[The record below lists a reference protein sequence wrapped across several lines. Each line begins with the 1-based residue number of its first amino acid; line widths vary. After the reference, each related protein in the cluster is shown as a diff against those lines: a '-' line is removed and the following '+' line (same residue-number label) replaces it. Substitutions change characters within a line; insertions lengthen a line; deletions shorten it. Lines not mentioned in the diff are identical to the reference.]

1 MDTARRS
8 QESNAVSPRYAVVLQ
23 RLVLVV
29 LLLLISGCRTV
40 PATGDIPQFRQGLA
54 SVDQRTSQAFADI
67 NAFDR
72 QRMIDFAATQTS
84 LDENHFQLILERSD
98 TEKWKRAFGLIDD
111 YAQLLQ
117 KLLDP
122 GQRDGVHK
130 ELVVLGEQ
138 MGKVRNDELPAGVV
152 SGIASL
158 GGLLVQMKAE
168 QDAMKAIRTADPAIR
183 TTFTLMMTAI
193 GDDQKSG
200 LRGASWATWTK
211 LLTSRV
217 LAFHQA
223 NNITRRREI
232 AAQFAA
238 DLDGRDAQDRALNS
252 IRRSLDL
259 LSQAHS
265 ELAAGRTQGAAG
277 LLELVN
283 AEYARWSTTKSDI
296 EKARESAAKAEGAG
310 K

>member
-1 MDTARRS
+1 MDPVRRL
-8 QESNAVSPRYAVVLQ
+8 QESNSVSPYAAASRGLT
-23 RLVLVV
+23 LVWLLV
-29 LLLLISGCRTV
+29 IAGCRTI
-40 PATGDIPQFRQGLA
+40 PESEQLPQFRQGLA
-54 SVDQRTSQAFADI
+54 SVDQRTAQAFADI

-72 QRMIDFAATQTS
+72 QRMIDFAATQSS
-84 LDENHFQLILERSD
+84 LDENHFQLVLESDD
-98 TEKWKRAFGLIDD
+98 TEKWKRAFGLIDE

-122 GQRDGVHK
+122 RLRDGFHT

-138 MGKVRNDELPAGVV
+138 MGKVRDDELPAGVV

-158 GGLLVQMKAE
+158 AGLLVQMTAE
-168 QDAMKAIRTADPAIR
+168 QDAMKAIRSADPAIR
-183 TTFTLMMTAI
+183 ATFTSMTTGI

-200 LRGASWATWTK
+200 VRGASWAAWTK
-211 LLTSRV
+211 LLASRV
-217 LAFHQA
+217 LAFQQ
-223 NNITRRREI
+223 TSDVKRRREI

-238 DLDGRDAQDRALNS
+238 DLDGRDAQDRSLNS

-259 LSQAHS
+259 LSQAHA

-277 LLELVN
+277 LLELLN
-283 AEYARWSTTKSDI
+283 AEYARWSTTKSDL
-296 EKARESAAKAEGAG
+296 EKAREAAAKTEGAG

>member
-1 MDTARRS
+1 MDPVRRL
-8 QESNAVSPRYAVVLQ
+8 QEPNSVSPYAAASRGLT
-23 RLVLVV
+23 LVWLLV
-29 LLLLISGCRTV
+29 IAGCRTI
-40 PATGDIPQFRQGLA
+40 PESEQLPQFREGLA
-54 SVDQRTSQAFADI
+54 SVDQRTAQAFADI

-72 QRMIDFAATQTS
+72 QRMIDFAATQSS
-84 LDENHFQLILERSD
+84 LDENHFQLVLESDD
-98 TEKWKRAFGLIDD
+98 TEKWKRAFGLIDE

-122 GQRDGVHK
+122 KLRDGLHT

-138 MGKVRNDELPAGVV
+138 MGKVRDDELPAGVV

-158 GGLLVQMKAE
+158 AGLLVQMTAE
-168 QDAMKAIRTADPAIR
+168 QDAMKAIRSADPAIR
-183 TTFTLMMTAI
+183 ATFTSMTTAI

-200 LRGASWATWTK
+200 VRGASWAAWTK
-211 LLTSRV
+211 LLASRV
-217 LAFHQA
+217 LAFQQ
-223 NNITRRREI
+223 TSDVKRRREI

-238 DLDGRDAQDRALNS
+238 DLDGRDAQDRSLNS

-259 LSQAHS
+259 LSQAHA

-283 AEYARWSTTKSDI
+283 AEYARWSTTKSDL
-296 EKARESAAKAEGAG
+296 EKAREAAAKTEGAG

>member
-1 MDTARRS
+1 MNPSRRS
-8 QESNAVSPRYAVVLQ
+8 QEPNAISPYTVVARGLA
-23 RLVLVV
+23 LVWLLV
-29 LLLLISGCRTV
+29 IAGCRTV
-40 PATGDIPQFRQGLA
+40 PPTEEIPQFRQGLA
-54 SVDQRTSQAFADI
+54 SVDQRTAQAFADI

-72 QRMIDFAATQTS
+72 QRMIDSAAIQSS
-84 LDENHFQLILERSD
+84 LNEEHFQLILERDD
-98 TEKWKRAFGLIDD
+98 TEKWRRAFALIDE

-122 GQRDGVHK
+122 KLRDGVHA

-138 MGKVRNDELPAGVV
+138 MGKVRDDELPAGVV

-158 GGLLVQMKAE
+158 AGLLVQMKTE

-183 TTFTLMMTAI
+183 DTFTSMMTAI

-200 LRGASWATWTK
+200 VRGASWAAWTK
-211 LLTSRV
+211 LLTSRA
-217 LAFHQA
+217 LAFQQA
-223 NNITRRREI
+223 NDVTRRREI
-232 AAQFAA
+232 AAHFAT
-238 DLDGRDAQDRALNS
+238 DLDGRDAQDRSLS
-252 IRRSLDL
+252 STRRSLDL
-259 LSQAHS
+259 LSQAHA
-265 ELAAGRTQGAAG
+265 ELAAGRTQSAAG

-296 EKARESAAKAEGAG
+296 EKAREAAAKVEGAG

>member
-1 MDTARRS
+1 MDPAPRS
-8 QESNAVSPRYAVVLQ
+8 QEPNAISPYTVVTRGLALVSL
-23 RLVLVV
+23 LV
-29 LLLLISGCRTV
+29 IAGCRTV
-40 PATGDIPQFRQGLA
+40 TATEDIPQFRQGLA
-54 SVDQRTSQAFADI
+54 SVDQRTAQAFADI

-72 QRMIDFAATQTS
+72 QRMIDFAATQSS
-84 LDENHFQLILERSD
+84 LDEKDFNLVLERDD
-98 TEKWKRAFGLIDD
+98 TEKWKRSFGLIDE

-122 GQRDGVHK
+122 KLRDGVHT

-138 MGKVRNDELPAGVV
+138 MGKVRDDELPAGVV

-183 TTFTLMMTAI
+183 ATFATMMIAI

-200 LRGASWATWTK
+200 VRGASWTAWRQ
-211 LLTSRV
+211 LLKSRV
-217 LAFHQA
+217 LAFHQT
-223 NNITRRREI
+223 NDVKRRREI
-232 AAQFAA
+232 AADFAA
-238 DLDGRDAQDRALNS
+238 DLDGRDAQDRSLNS

-259 LSQAHS
+259 LSQAHA
-265 ELAAGRTQGAAG
+265 ELAAGRTHGAAG

-283 AEYARWSTTKSDI
+283 AEYVRWSTTKSDI
-296 EKARESAAKAEGAG
+296 EKAREAAAKAQGTA